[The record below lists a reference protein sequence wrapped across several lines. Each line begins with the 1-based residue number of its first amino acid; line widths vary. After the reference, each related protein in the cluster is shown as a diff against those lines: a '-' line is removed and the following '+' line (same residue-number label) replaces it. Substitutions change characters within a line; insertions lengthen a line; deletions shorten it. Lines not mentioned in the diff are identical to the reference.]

1 MPATTTSL
9 GSIARRSWWLIALVA
24 SVLALAGLAVGLL
37 REPTYTATVQLN
49 VGTLDAR
56 AQAVPGYVE
65 AAKSLASSYSRIAT
79 TERVVRPVAQAAR
92 LSPEEVRE
100 RITVTPVLQNPIISV
115 EAEGPSREEAEALS
129 RTTARGLIAEVERV
143 DTAGGADAELLD
155 EFRAASRRLAEAE
168 LRLRSLQRRREAD
181 TGSVPRASIERQ
193 QAEVETRRLESTTI
207 GNLYAEARTRAG
219 SASQLELIGE
229 PASITS
235 DRSSTIQQL
244 VFAGLL
250 AGAVIGLALATLREG
265 AAARRRRGARVA
277 A

>member
-24 SVLALAGLAVGLL
+24 LVLALAGLAVGLT

-79 TERVVRPVAQAAR
+79 TERVVWPVARARR

-100 RITVTPVLQNPIISV
+100 RITVTPVLENPIISV
-115 EAEGPSREEAEALS
+115 EAEGPSREAAEELS
-129 RTTARGLIAEVERV
+129 RTTARGSSPRWSAWTPPGAPTPSCSTTSARV
-143 DTAGGADAELLD
+143 PP
-155 EFRAASRRLAEAE
+155 LAEAE
-168 LRLRSLQRRREAD
+168 LRLRSLQRRREAN

-207 GNLYAEARTRAG
+207 GNLYAEARSRAG

-229 PASITS
+229 PASITD